1 MKKFLAIL
9 VATTALTAA
18 IGLPAL
24 SAKPAHE
31 GAEERPSASVFDDDH
46 GQAAL
51 PLVRASDDEDD
62 DSHRSGH
69 DDDDDDD
76 DDEASGAMPNPDP
89 AGSAA
94 PPKNGLFG
102 NGLPPKV
109 QVN

>member
-1 MKKFLAIL
+1 MKKFLAIF

-24 SAKPAHE
+24 SAKRAQE

-51 PLVRASDDEDD
+51 PLVLASDDEDD
-62 DSHRSGH
+62 DNHRSGH
-69 DDDDDDD
+69 DDDDE

-102 NGLPPKV
+102 NGLAPKV